1 MTILRNE
8 CWFTDL
14 SKSKT
19 KILGIWEYKI
29 YIKAM
34 KNNVVNRLGTEFT
47 SFSIKYKNLPEPDQ
61 EFMEKEL
68 LVPGLNNVPKLNEQ
82 ISLHSSLIWT
92 LQVIFNTHMVQI
104 EGPRDT
110 IFWRYPLHTHKRNDL
125 KLHVV
130 YKAYANWLTV
140 NVI

>member
-1 MTILRNE
+1 M
-8 CWFTDL
+8 
-14 SKSKT
+14 
-19 KILGIWEYKI
+19 GIWEYKI

-82 ISLHSSLIWT
+82 ISLHSSLI
-92 LQVIFNTHMVQI
+92 
-104 EGPRDT
+104 
-110 IFWRYPLHTHKRNDL
+110 
-125 KLHVV
+125 
-130 YKAYANWLTV
+130 
-140 NVI
+140 